1 MDSKRNRTLELI
13 SYIESQGVVVNIAKN
28 KARGNKGFFL
38 SKCGDYRI
46 DIAKNLELIFPN
58 GNFTAVDYTD
68 DDGVITGVYK
78 VADKG
83 FVFKASA
90 KGYNASNPIVTLIGM
105 DTEGVIVN
113 VVALEEQETKGVG
126 TKCFEEE
133 NVQKLYIGKTLDQQV
148 DGITGATFT
157 SEAMKTMIGKAQE
170 AFREV
175 K

>member
-1 MDSKRNRTLELI
+1 MKTFKITLFLAI
-13 SYIESQGVVVNIAKN
+13 VACLSGLSIGLVNSFTSPIIEQNAIAAEKQ
-28 KARGNKGFFL
+28 
-38 SKCGDYRI
+38 
-46 DIAKNLELIFPN
+46 NLELIFPN
-58 GNFTAVDYTD
+58 GDFTSIDYKD

-78 VADKG
+78 VSDKG
-83 FVFKASA
+83 FVFKATA

-105 DTEGVIVN
+105 DSDGVIVN

-133 NVQKLYIGKTLDQQV
+133 NVQSLYIGKTLDQQV
-148 DGITGATFT
+148 DGVTGATFT
-157 SEAMKTMIGKAQE
+157 SEAMKTMIAKAQE

>member
-1 MDSKRNRTLELI
+1 MKTVKITLFLAI
-13 SYIESQGVVVNIAKN
+13 VACLSGLSIGLVNSFTSPIIEQNAIAAEKQ
-28 KARGNKGFFL
+28 
-38 SKCGDYRI
+38 
-46 DIAKNLELIFPN
+46 NLELIFPN

>member
-1 MDSKRNRTLELI
+1 MKTVKITLFLAI
-13 SYIESQGVVVNIAKN
+13 VACLSGLSIGLVNSFTSPIIEQNAIAAEKQ
-28 KARGNKGFFL
+28 
-38 SKCGDYRI
+38 
-46 DIAKNLELIFPN
+46 NLELIFPN
-58 GNFTAVDYTD
+58 GNFTAVDYID

-83 FVFKASA
+83 FVFKATA

-133 NVQKLYIGKTLDQQV
+133 NVQNLYIGKTLDQQV

-157 SEAMKTMIGKAQE
+157 SEAMKIMIGKAQE

>member
-1 MDSKRNRTLELI
+1 MKTVKITLFLAI
-13 SYIESQGVVVNIAKN
+13 VACLSGLSIGLVNSFTSPIIEQNAIAAEKQ
-28 KARGNKGFFL
+28 
-38 SKCGDYRI
+38 
-46 DIAKNLELIFPN
+46 NLELIFPN

-157 SEAMKTMIGKAQE
+157 SEAMKIMIGKAQE